1 MLGLIVRR
9 LLQMI
14 PLLFG
19 ITFLTFAIVNLVP
32 GSPVTGYEFN
42 PRMRPEDIQ
51 RIKENL
57 GLDKPWPERY
67 VIWVSHVLR
76 GDLGL
81 SMTNSTPVLDRI
93 LGVMPNTLLLTGT
106 SVLLAL
112 LVSIPLGVY
121 AAVKHNSWFDH
132 LTTMGAVAAFAMPT
146 FWLALLMILLFSVKF
161 REWGLPSLPVGGMYD
176 MRNPSGVLD
185 RLEHLILP
193 AVSLALVQM
202 AAWMRYIRSSML
214 EVVRQDF
221 IRTARA
227 KGLRERT
234 VLSGHAFRNA
244 VIPLITLVGLSV
256 PELFGGAFFI
266 EQIFAWNGMGR
277 LTLQAV
283 NRSDYT
289 LIMGATL
296 MFAFLTMLGNLL
308 ADILYRV
315 VDPRLRHEQ

>member
-1 MLGLIVRR
+1 
-9 LLQMI
+9 
-14 PLLFG
+14 
-19 ITFLTFAIVNLVP
+19 
-32 GSPVTGYEFN
+32 
-42 PRMRPEDIQ
+42 MRPEDIQ

-81 SMTNSTPVLDRI
+81 SMTNSTPVLHRI
-93 LGVMPNTLLLTGT
+93 LAVMPNTLLLTGT

-176 MRNPSGVLD
+176 MRNPSGLLD

-227 KGLRERT
+227 KGLHERT
-234 VLSGHAFRNA
+234 VLTGHAFRNA